1 VGHNP
6 DDGVVRTAL
15 RVGMQRGDLIH
26 MDRETIAFDD
36 HMDAVGDAP
45 FATRRLAAMEHA
57 TER

>member
-1 VGHNP
+1 
-6 DDGVVRTAL
+6 
-15 RVGMQRGDLIH
+15 MQRGDLIH